1 MPRNVTKLLPFVDEV
16 RVSRPDDAPWTSA
29 LRQDGLDRY
38 RESGFPTPRT
48 EAWKYTN
55 LRRLAGMDFAPSEA
69 APEGVA
75 IPEDHLVKIDAF
87 RAVIINGR
95 FQVNLSDLSGLPR
108 GLRVEGLAN
117 MLRKSPAVL
126 EPLLGQIAV
135 RDNRP
140 LTALNA
146 AHLDDGLCV
155 FVEKGVVLEKP
166 IHIVSIGAPCG
177 DEAASFHPRLLVS
190 LGAGSVAT
198 IVESHVGK
206 GAYFSN
212 GVAEFVVGADA
223 VLNHYKIQE
232 ESDEAYHLAD
242 TTLRLEDRSTY
253 DGFTFQS
260 GSVLARNEIYAC
272 LDGEHV
278 DCRVNAA
285 YLGAG
290 KQHIDNTVFID
301 HVKPGSRSRE
311 VCKGVL
317 DDQSR
322 AVFQG
327 KILVRKDAQKT
338 DGFQLN
344 KALLLSRGAEIDSK
358 PELEIYADDVKCSH
372 GATVG
377 ELDADALFY
386 LRSRGIDTVAARNL
400 LISAFV
406 AEAVAEIQSETVRN
420 AVSDMVQEKLEMRHE
435 GRVNE
440 R

>member
-1 MPRNVTKLLPFVDEV
+1 MARNVTKLRPFADDVLA
-16 RVSRPDDAPWTSA
+16 SRPGDAPWTSA

-38 RESGFPTPRT
+38 RESGLPTPRT

-55 LRRLAGMDFAPSEA
+55 LRRLARMTFASSEA
-69 APEGVA
+69 VPEGVSV
-75 IPEDHLVKIDAF
+75 PGNRLVKLDAY
-87 RAVIINGR
+87 RAVIVNGR
-95 FQVNLSDLSGLPR
+95 FQSDLSDLDGLPR
-108 GLRVEGLAN
+108 GVRVEGLAN
-117 MLRKSPAVL
+117 MLREAPAVL
-126 EPLLGQIAV
+126 EPLLGRIAV
-135 RDNRP
+135 RDNKP

-146 AHLDDGLCV
+146 AHLEDGLCV
-155 FVEKGVVLEKP
+155 FLDEGVAFDKP
-166 IHIVSIGAPCG
+166 LHIVSIGAPCG
-177 DEAASFHPRLLVS
+177 AEAACFHPRLLVS

-198 IVESHVGK
+198 IVESHVGE

-212 GVAEFVVGADA
+212 GVAEFDVGADA
-223 VLNHYKIQE
+223 VLNHYKVQE

-242 TTLRLEDRSTY
+242 TTLRLGDRSTY

-260 GSVLARNEIYAC
+260 GGVLARNEIYAC

-386 LRSRGIDTVAARNL
+386 LRSRGIDSVAARNL

-406 AEAVAEIQSETVRN
+406 AEAVDEIQSVTVRD
-420 AVSDMVQEKLEMRHE
+420 ALSDVVQAKLEMRNE
-435 GRVNE
+435 GRDQ
-440 R
+440 

>member
-1 MPRNVTKLLPFVDEV
+1 MARNVTKLRPFVDDV
-16 RVSRPDDAPWTSA
+16 RISRSEDAPWTSA
-29 LRQDGLDRY
+29 LRKDGLDRY
-38 RESGFPTPRT
+38 RESGLPTPRV

-55 LRRLAGMDFAPSEA
+55 LRRLARMSFAPGEVV
-69 APEGVA
+69 PEGISV
-75 IPEDHLVKIDAF
+75 PENRLVKLDAY
-87 RAVIINGR
+87 RAVIVNGR
-95 FQVNLSDLSGLPR
+95 FQADLSDLDGLPR
-108 GLRVEGLAN
+108 GVRVEGLAN
-117 MLRKSPAVL
+117 MLRAAPTAL
-126 EPLLGQIAV
+126 EPLLGRIAV
-135 RDNRP
+135 RDNKP
-140 LTALNA
+140 LAALNA
-146 AHLDDGLCV
+146 AYLEDGLCV
-155 FVEKGVVLEKP
+155 LVDEGVVLDKP
-166 IHIVSIGAPCG
+166 LHIVSIGASCG
-177 DEAASFHPRLLVS
+177 DEATCFHPRLLVS

-198 IVESHVGK
+198 IVESHVGE

-212 GVAEFVVGADA
+212 GVAEFDVGADA
-223 VLNHYKIQE
+223 VLNHYKVQE
-232 ESDEAYHLAD
+232 ESKDAYHLAD
-242 TTLRLEDRSTY
+242 TTLRLGDRSTY

-260 GSVLARNEIYAC
+260 GGVLARNEIYAS
-272 LDGEHV
+272 LDGESV
-278 DCRVNAA
+278 ECRVNAA

-386 LRSRGIDTVAARNL
+386 LRSRGIDSAAARNL

-406 AEAVAEIQSETVRN
+406 AEAVDEIQSATVRD
-420 AVSDMVQEKLEMRHE
+420 AVADLVQAKLEMRNE
-435 GRVNE
+435 GRDQ
-440 R
+440 